1 MSGVDVGVKSSC
13 LVRVMIG
20 DKTANPR
27 SATLAIAIDPM
38 SVPRHDAR
46 DIGVAWYH
54 LRLSDFCGAEF
65 AIFARY

>member
-1 MSGVDVGVKSSC
+1 MS
-13 LVRVMIG
+13 G

-27 SATLAIAIDPM
+27 SATLTIATNPM

-54 LRLSDFCGAEF
+54 F
-65 AIFARY
+65 ALARFLWR